1 MANLISTFQDCF
13 GDWVTALSQHLQLS
27 LLTLLLAVP
36 LAVFL
41 RYHEKMADWVLQ
53 IAGIFQT
60 IPSLALLGLFIPLM
74 GIGTLPALT
83 ALVIYAISRFC
94 KIPSLG

>member
-1 MANLISTFQDCF
+1 MANLISTFQDRF

-27 LLTLLLAVP
+27 LLTLLLAIFIAVP

-53 IAGIFQT
+53 IAGFSR
-60 IPSLALLGLFIPLM
+60 PSRLLPCWSSSS
-74 GIGTLPALT
+74 P
-83 ALVIYAISRFC
+83 
-94 KIPSLG
+94 